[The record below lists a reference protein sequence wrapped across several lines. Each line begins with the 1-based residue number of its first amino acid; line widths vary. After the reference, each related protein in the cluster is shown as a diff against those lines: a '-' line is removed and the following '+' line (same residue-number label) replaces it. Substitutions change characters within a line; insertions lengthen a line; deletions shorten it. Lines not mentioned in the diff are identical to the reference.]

1 MPEEASGLDIKNAQ
15 SEEEAK
21 PEETDLKEGLEPG
34 EKLKPGSNDTA
45 DSTAESIPEKTTHE
59 TTDEIADSTTDST
72 PEDTAETKD
81 EETADSTPEEPEETT
96 EDEKGIFDELYD
108 TFFGK
113 SWEMWIGCIILSVL
127 SISLFM
133 IASPW
138 GSSGGLNNW
147 GQNFYDILGLDL
159 SESAPNGVTDIIDQR
174 YGMLSIT
181 MIIGALGSA
190 LMGKEFAI
198 RVAPKGELV
207 KGLIGGIFMGIG
219 AVLGMGC
226 TVGGFYTGWP
236 ALSGGALVF
245 ALGLFVG
252 VFMAV
257 KYILWEMDAFPG
269 ISSGKSMIY
278 LASPAKGTSWQPL
291 AGVVVLVIGA
301 LLALLYDGGTEKALI
316 GFVLIGLMIGVVLQR
331 SRFCIVRTIRETF
344 LSGDSEPTVAIIAGI
359 LVGMLGFTVIKI
371 MEIGS
376 ETSGVS
382 PNFWVPSLVGGIIF
396 GIGMTIAGGC
406 TVGATW
412 RAGEGHVKLWLALVG
427 IVFTMPLAGEYI
439 KPGFLDMLP
448 SSMNQSVFLPD
459 TYGYVGA
466 VCIMLLVLLLWYVFA
481 KWNERTGKFAAF

>member
-1 MPEEASGLDIKNAQ
+1 MLEGDIEPEGQMRGLEKVMKL
-15 SEEEAK
+15 EEMDLKKGLK
-21 PEETDLKEGLEPG
+21 PEEEILT
-34 EKLKPGSNDTA
+34 GSDV
-45 DSTAESIPEKTTHE
+45 TTHSSSMESTKKTSEE
-59 TTDEIADSTTDST
+59 TTDTTL
-72 PEDTAETKD
+72 E
-81 EETADSTPEEPEETT
+81 
-96 EDEKGIFDELYD
+96 EKGIFDELYD
-108 TFFGK
+108 TFFGR
-113 SWEMWIGCIILSVL
+113 SWDMWIGCIILSVL
-127 SISLFM
+127 SICLFM

-138 GSSGGLNNW
+138 GSSGGLNNL
-147 GQNFYDILGLDL
+147 GQNFYNGLGLDL
-159 SESAPNGVTDIIDQR
+159 SESAPNGVTDVVDQR

-190 LMGKEFAI
+190 LMAKEFAI

-245 ALGLFVG
+245 ALGLFIG

-257 KYILWEMDAFPG
+257 KYILWEMEAFPG
-269 ISSGKSMIY
+269 ISSGKSMTY
-278 LASPAKGTSWQPL
+278 LASPTTHTSWQPL
-291 AGVVVLVIGA
+291 AGVIVLAIGA
-301 LLALLYDGGTEKALI
+301 MLALLYDDGTEKALI
-316 GFVLIGLMIGVVLQR
+316 GFVLIGLIIGVVLQR
-331 SRFCIVRTIRETF
+331 SRFCIVRTLRETF

-376 ETSGVS
+376 EISGVS
-382 PNFWVPSLVGGIIF
+382 PNFWVPSLVGGIVF

-427 IVFTMPLAGEYI
+427 IVFSMPLTAEYI
-439 KPGFLDMLP
+439 KPGFIDMLP
-448 SSMNQSVFLPD
+448 DNMNQAVFLPD

-481 KWNERTGKFAAF
+481 KWNERTGKLAALG